1 MSARI
6 GGPEY
11 QAYERARW
19 RETQERIARQQRHEE
34 RMNWL
39 RLYPFIA
46 NIDNH
51 DPGDEDRG

>member
-1 MSARI
+1 MNAKI

-11 QAYERARW
+11 QAYEQARW
-19 RETQERIARQQRHEE
+19 REAQERIARQQRHEE

-51 DPGDEDRG
+51 DPGDEDR